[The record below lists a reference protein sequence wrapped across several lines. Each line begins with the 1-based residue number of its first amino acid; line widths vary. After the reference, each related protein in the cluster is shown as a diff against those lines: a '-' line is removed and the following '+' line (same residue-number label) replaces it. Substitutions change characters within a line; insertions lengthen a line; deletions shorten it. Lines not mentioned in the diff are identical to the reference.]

1 MDGTIPRCR
10 PAFAYSLF
18 GLGDHAVDGGERR
31 AGVLEIPLGALRVG
45 LVEKLV
51 DLLGIGVAQGIGVDL
66 VLDGFVNG
74 VSSPSHEAR
83 HGGANHDTSKH
94 PRLSL
99 SKFVVVSP
107 KGRESVL

>member
-66 VLDGFVNG
+66 VLDGFLGGCELFGALVVDSVLVNG
-74 VSSPSHEAR
+74 VSSSSHEAR
-83 HGGANHDTSKH
+83 
-94 PRLSL
+94 
-99 SKFVVVSP
+99 
-107 KGRESVL
+107 